1 MLASSSVFAVFV
13 YVVFDLTVCIGVV
26 FDLTVCIGVVVLPSI
41 QLNDKEKTRNKMLTR
56 LIW

>member
-26 FDLTVCIGVVVLPSI
+26 ALPSI
-41 QLNDKEKTRNKMLTR
+41 QLNEKEKTRNKMLTR